1 MTKLKSFLLAFISII
16 YIIVLAYFDYMKG
29 PHLAFSFFYIIP
41 IVLFAWFLP
50 KRFIIIPLVLT
61 VIGRFCTDI
70 VSPYKRTQFVFPYWN
85 LFWEMAALVLIIYL
99 VLTVKAKADLIAA
112 QKKRLELDIIESK
125 KAEEKIVAL
134 ASYPELNPNP
144 ICEIDAKGNVLYVNP
159 AAKQLFSDLQI
170 SGLNHPWLADIKP
183 KLSTLLQHG
192 KKHFSY
198 EVKIRD
204 RYYYQSVY
212 CVIGSNRLRVY
223 GLDITDRK
231 QIEIALQ
238 KNEAW
243 LSVTLSSIGDA
254 VITTDTRG
262 RVTFLNP
269 VAENL
274 TGWRK
279 NDAISKNLAE
289 VFKII
294 NENTGEPVQN
304 PVERVLREHVVVGL
318 ANHTVLIAK
327 DGTRY
332 PIDDSAAPIRDK
344 EGDVIGVVLIFRD
357 VSKGRK
363 AQAALEN
370 SEASYRAIFELA
382 NDAII
387 IRDINTYQILDA
399 NKKACEIFCYPK
411 EEAIGLALQATTTE
425 EPLYNL
431 KKLTLLYDK
440 VARGEG
446 QIFEWPV
453 KDKHGRTFWVE
464 ANMRRAV
471 VGGKYCILS
480 IARDITERKQLLEQK
495 DNFMNMVSHELRTP
509 LSSIKE
515 SISLVLEGIT
525 GPTNEKQQEVLY
537 AGKRNVD
544 RLKRLIDQVLD
555 FQKMTA
561 GQMKFNFEKNDIN
574 SAVKEAHMS
583 MISLASKKGLKVN
596 LSLEDDLPRLDFDK
610 DRIIEVL
617 VNLLN
622 NSIKYTEKGSITIT
636 TDSADNTIQ
645 VSIKDTGCGIK
656 EEDIPK
662 LFQRFSQVGRKPGGS
677 GLGLAI
683 SKEIIEAHKG
693 KIWVESEFDKGA
705 TFYFTLPIEE
715 RRG

>member
-1 MTKLKSFLLAFISII
+1 MTKFKSFLLVFFSIL
-16 YIIVLAYFDYMKG
+16 YIIILAYFDYMKG

-50 KRFIIIPLVLT
+50 KRLIIIPLALT
-61 VIGRFCTDI
+61 VMGRFCTDI
-70 VSPYKRTQFVFPYWN
+70 MSPHKNTHFAFPYWN

-99 VLTVKAKADLIAA
+99 VLTVKAKAELIAV

-125 KAEEKIVAL
+125 RAEEKIVAL

-159 AAKQLFSDLQI
+159 AAKQLFPDLQR
-170 SGLNHPWLADIKP
+170 SGLNHPWLGDIKP
-183 KLSTLLQHG
+183 KLSTLLQQG

-198 EVKIRD
+198 EVKIKD
-204 RYYYQSVY
+204 SYYYQSVY
-212 CVIGSNRLRVY
+212 YVIGSNRLRVY

-231 QIEIALQ
+231 QIELTLQ

-254 VITTDTRG
+254 VITTDTKG
-262 RVTFLNP
+262 HVTFINP
-269 VAENL
+269 VAESL

-279 NDAISKNLAE
+279 NDATGKDLTE
-289 VFKII
+289 VFNIV
-294 NENTGEPVQN
+294 NEDTDESVKN
-304 PVERVLREHVVVGL
+304 PVERVLREHIVVGL
-318 ANHTVLIAK
+318 GNHTVLIAK

-332 PIDDSAAPIRDK
+332 PIDDSAAPIKDK
-344 EGDVIGVVLIFRD
+344 EENVIGVVLIFRD
-357 VSKGRK
+357 VTKGRN
-363 AQAALEN
+363 AQSALEN

-399 NKKACEIFCYPK
+399 NSKACQMFCYPK
-411 EEAIGLALQATTTE
+411 EEIIGLDLQATTTE

-431 KKLTLLYDK
+431 EKLTLLFDK
-440 VARGEG
+440 VAKGEE
-446 QIFEWPV
+446 QIFEWPA
-453 KDKHGRTFWVE
+453 KDKAGRTFWIE

-471 VGGKYCILS
+471 IGGKYCILS

-509 LSSIKE
+509 LSAVKE

-525 GPTNEKQQEVLY
+525 GPASEKQQEVLY

-544 RLKRLIDQVLD
+544 RLTRLINQVLD

-574 SAVKEAHMS
+574 SVVKEAHMS
-583 MISLASKKGLKVN
+583 MISLATKKGLKVILN
-596 LSLEDDLPRLDFDK
+596 LEGDLPRLDFDK

-617 VNLLN
+617 VNLLS

-656 EEDIPK
+656 EEDMPK
-662 LFQRFSQVGRKPGGS
+662 LFQRFSQVSRKPGGS
-677 GLGLAI
+677 GLGLVI